1 MRNFDLMIMAFIS
14 IYISVVVVVVVD
26 LFLGTKEDG
35 WTTGPMRWLG

>member
-14 IYISVVVVVVVD
+14 IYISVVVVVVD

>member
-14 IYISVVVVVVVD
+14 IYISVVVVVD